1 MSKRNMPMAPKALN
15 KPNVRFDLPESV
27 LNKWQ
32 SNIKASAES
41 DNTISIYEEIGY
53 DWWTDG
59 GVTAQRIASALR
71 YIGEDQDVIVN
82 INSPGG
88 DLFEGLAIYN
98 LLRAHQGKVTIRVL
112 GVAASAASVIAMAG
126 DEIQIARA
134 GFIMIHNCWSYA
146 VGNQHDMR
154 EAADYLAT
162 FDDSANDIYRTR
174 TGLDE
179 KEITRM
185 LDAETWL
192 SGSKAIEN
200 GFADE
205 YLPSDQVETSEEPP
219 AQAAIRKLDQL
230 LAKQN
235 IPRQERR
242 KLFQAIKADTHNAV
256 VPSTPSAT
264 QPNAMPN
271 ASTTTFAD
279 GSASKIS
286 NSLKGI
292 LTND

>member
-1 MSKRNMPMAPKALN
+1 MTKRNMPMAPKALN

-32 SNIKASAES
+32 SNIKASTES

-71 YIGEDQDVIVN
+71 FIGEDQDVIVN

-88 DLFEGLAIYN
+88 DVFEGLAIYN
-98 LLRAHQGKVTIRVL
+98 LLRAHKGKVTVRIL

-134 GFIMIHNCWSYA
+134 GFVMIHNCWSFA

-154 EAADYLAT
+154 EAADYLAV
-162 FDDSANDIYRTR
+162 FDESANDIYRTR
-174 TGLDE
+174 TGLE
-179 KEITRM
+179 QKEIAQM
-185 LDAETWL
+185 MDVETWL
-192 SGSKAIEN
+192 SGSQAIEK
-200 GFADE
+200 GFADD
-205 YLPSDQVETSEEPP
+205 YLPADQIEQTEEQP
-219 AQAAIRKLDQL
+219 AQAAIRKIDQI

-242 KLFQAIKADTHNAV
+242 KLFQAIKADTQNAV
-256 VPSTPSAT
+256 VPSKPCAAQQAT
-264 QPNAMPN
+264 HD
-271 ASTTTFAD
+271 ASLSISFAD
-279 GSASKIS
+279 GSASKLS

-292 LTND
+292 LNND